1 MKRPY
6 IFALIGSN
14 IAYSK
19 SKEVFEAVFKI
30 KNGVSGTFEI
40 HSVAPS
46 DFKTKLFDFKSDGT
60 KGISV
65 TIPYKSEII
74 QYLDDIDPVA
84 HALQA
89 VNCVVVEKGRLL
101 GFNTD
106 YYGFS
111 LPLKQYNPKL
121 KHGRAAII
129 GCGGAARAVIYS
141 LFLDFE
147 IRDFTVVGRSM
158 EKLDDLKQILENR
171 FNKINLNTT
180 IDRGYLNPEEAYN
193 ITVNC
198 TPLGGWNHIDEN
210 PLGENYDWKST
221 KIYYDLNY
229 NSDNKI
235 IKAARDAGVVAV
247 DGSAMLV
254 GQALRAF
261 DIWTGQMVSFEP
273 VYREVFMN

>member
-1 MKRPY
+1 MKRPF
-6 IFALIGSN
+6 IFGLIGRNVS
-14 IAYSK
+14 YSK
-19 SKEVFEAVFKI
+19 SKDVFEAIFRSNDNI
-30 KNGVSGTFEI
+30 DGTFEI

-46 DFKTKLFDFKSDGT
+46 NFKSKLLDFKSDGT
-60 KGISV
+60 RGFSV
-65 TIPYKSEII
+65 TIPYKNEVI

-89 VNCVVVEKGRLL
+89 VNCVVVDKGRLL

-111 LPLKQYNPKL
+111 LPLKKYYPKL

-129 GCGGAARAVIYS
+129 GSGGAARAVIYS

-147 IRDFTVVGRSM
+147 IKDFIVVGRTP
-158 EKLDDLKQILENR
+158 EKLDFFREILQNR
-171 FNKINLNTT
+171 FNKINIQTS
-180 IDRGYLNPEEAYN
+180 IDNSVLVAERAYD

-198 TPLGGWNHIDEN
+198 SPLGGWNHVEDN
-210 PLGENYDWKST
+210 PLGENYPWSAT
-221 KIYYDLNY
+221 RIYYDLNY
-229 NSDNKI
+229 NEDNKI
-235 IKAARDAGVVAV
+235 IKQARENGIITI

-273 VYREVFMN
+273 VYQAVFMN